1 MKVLT
6 INLPVAISDKLN
18 IIAGKN
24 KSEIERFVLIA
35 VAEKLDYID
44 ERANRA
50 NRANLDEFEGILA
63 KIPNIKAEIFDT
75 L

>member
-1 MKVLT
+1 MSVLT
-6 INLPVAISDKLN
+6 IKLPDTISNKLDN
-18 IIAGKN
+18 VIGKN
-24 KSEIERFVLIA
+24 KAEIEKFVLIA

-44 ERANRA
+44 ERA

-63 KIPNIKAEIFDT
+63 KIPNIKAEIFDS